1 MTTLSKCMFATSL
14 AMALACGGALHAQT
28 NPAQAERA
36 APAPSAKSNAP
47 DAFFVQEASASGL
60 AEVNLGKLGA
70 NQGQS
75 SAVKTFGQQMVDDHT
90 KANEELK
97 TIASGKSIEVSAMPP
112 PDSAKA
118 AVAMAK
124 LSGNEFDSAFKQRMV
139 KDHEKAVKL
148 FSKESSS
155 GKDPELKAFAT
166 KTLPTLQHHLEL
178 ARQLP

>member
-1 MTTLSKCMFATSL
+1 MLATSL
-14 AMALACGGALHAQT
+14 AMAMAFAGTVQAQT
-28 NPAQAERA
+28 NAAQADRA
-36 APAPSAKSNAP
+36 APSPSAKSNAP
-47 DAFFVQEASASGL
+47 DALFVQEASASGL
-60 AEVNLGKLGA
+60 AEVELGKLGA
-70 NQGQS
+70 SQGQS

-118 AVAMAK
+118 AANMTK
-124 LSGNEFDSAFKQRMV
+124 LSGNEFDAAFKKRMV

-155 GKDPELKAFAT
+155 GKDAELKAFAT
-166 KTLPTLQHHLEL
+166 KTLPTLQHHLEM